1 MPSRGRVKPTWFPAC
16 LGRLSG
22 TEPLSK
28 IAKCAGKV
36 LGFSLLFQAVRAWIS
51 STSSNRARSG
61 EGDLLSF
68 IKQFPLFSPSES
80 RRSHAD
86 PTHSSPSAGTKSF
99 DFCPDFSGD
108 PDELPTSPC
117 SLTVGATGAWPPC
130 CRLAK
135 HWPLFLS
142 STTQH
147 EPRHGNW
154 TSTLGNCF
162 RSNKE
167 MEIGNHSPN
176 QDSVG

>member
-16 LGRLSG
+16 LGHLSG

-51 STSSNRARSG
+51 STFSNLARSG

-99 DFCPDFSGD
+99 DFCPDFSWD

-117 SLTVGATGAWPPC
+117 SLWEPQGLGLHAVGSSNIDPFSSHQPRNMNLAMAIRQALLETV
-130 CRLAK
+130 
-135 HWPLFLS
+135 
-142 STTQH
+142 
-147 EPRHGNW
+147 
-154 TSTLGNCF
+154 
-162 RSNKE
+162 
-167 MEIGNHSPN
+167 
-176 QDSVG
+176 SVPIKKWR